1 MLEAIKLRDQ
11 INILLDQRR
20 YDDALRELNTQ
31 NEIFID
37 NKKADLFL
45 LAEIAGS
52 YITLGSES
60 YNITSVKKGLSIF
73 QDNREILMTAI
84 TEDSIDY
91 CLGNGFHAIY
101 KITIQKKDNFF
112 PNPENVKDSL
122 FDAKQSYLKAFKKI
136 NLDELNDYSIQVL
149 TNLGNNLNHSGRVV
163 EALQLFDMVLN
174 HNPTFPQA
182 IVSKAD
188 GLRYMLQ
195 ITNCPITISLFAEIY
210 RLFNIASEQKIVLE
224 EIRETVELGKK
235 KSVEFLIQ
243 NNINLDTLEKEF
255 KLNNEEYKNHPEN
268 LKFFLDNYLSLSEH
282 SLYCKC
288 NGARIDDLAIGF
300 PDFVTIDKKII
311 QLELMNNR
319 IKSEFSLARQ
329 LYFDFLNQNQ
339 NDNIHY
345 ENAVNGIVNG
355 IRHEQLRTSFRQC
368 FGILDKIA
376 EGLCHL
382 FDLEIKEGENIYFE
396 SFWISN
402 KKPDRWN
409 IINGFQNIHLT
420 ALYSIACDLNKKN
433 GEFGFYKQWRNRIE
447 HGLFSLTNPDYIDR
461 NWENDKFSIK
471 TTTENFESKT
481 KHLLQLTRASIFS
494 FVFCVRHELIT
505 RKEHGS
511 S

>member
-1 MLEAIKLRDQ
+1 MQEAIKLRNK
-11 INILLDQRR
+11 INTFLDQRR
-20 YDDALRELNTQ
+20 YNDALQELNIQ
-31 NEIFID
+31 AEIFID
-37 NKKADLFL
+37 NKKDDLLL

-52 YITLGSES
+52 YITIGSES
-60 YNITSVKKGLSIF
+60 YNITSVEKGLSIF
-73 QDNREILMTAI
+73 QDNIEILKSAI

-101 KITIQKKDNFF
+101 KITIQEKDNFF
-112 PNPENVKDSL
+112 PNPENVKGSL
-122 FDAKQSYLKAFKKI
+122 FDAKQYYLKAFKKI
-136 NLDELNDYSIQVL
+136 NLEQLNDYSIQIL

-163 EALQLFDMVLN
+163 EALQLFDMVLF

-188 GLRYMLQ
+188 GLRYMLN

-210 RLFNIASEQKIVLE
+210 RLYNIASEQKIVLE
-224 EIRETVELGKK
+224 EIRQTVELGKE
-235 KSVEFLIQ
+235 KSANFLTD
-243 NNINLDTLEKEF
+243 NNIKLDTLENEF
-255 KLNNEEYKNHPEN
+255 ELNNEEYQNHPEN
-268 LKFFLDNYLSLSEH
+268 LKFFLDNFLSLSEH

-288 NGARIDDLAIGF
+288 NGAKIDDLAIGF
-300 PDFVTIDKKII
+300 PGFVTTDVKII
-311 QLELMNNR
+311 QLELLNNR
-319 IKSEFSLARQ
+319 LKSEFSLARQ

-339 NDNIHY
+339 IDNIHY

-355 IRHEQLRTSFRQC
+355 IKYEQLRTSFRQC

-376 EGLCHL
+376 EGLCYL

-396 SFWISN
+396 SFWNSK
-402 KKPDRWN
+402 KKPDRWTA
-409 IINGFQNIHLT
+409 INEFKNIHLT

-433 GEFGFYKQWRNRIE
+433 GEFGFYKDWRNRIE
-447 HGLFSLTNPDYIDR
+447 HGLFSLTNSDYYDK
-461 NWENDKFSIK
+461 NWENEMFSNK
-471 TTTENFESKT
+471 TTTENFENKT

-505 RKEHGS
+505 RKENGS